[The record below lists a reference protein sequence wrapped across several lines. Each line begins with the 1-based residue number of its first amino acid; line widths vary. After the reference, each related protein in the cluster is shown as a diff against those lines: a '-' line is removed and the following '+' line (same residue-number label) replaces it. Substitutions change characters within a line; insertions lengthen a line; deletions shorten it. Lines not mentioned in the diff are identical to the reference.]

1 MQKLNKDSSRIS
13 VLNGS
18 QIGIEFE
25 FYSNLELE
33 ETQKALSKLLNR
45 KIRLEDKA
53 HSDFQ
58 PSKEVFKMEPDM
70 SGGKGLI
77 ELVTGAMPYRDARLV
92 IIKMLGWIRENGY
105 TTDRASIH
113 LNMSFNPDYLEDKM
127 MISKMNVLKFILEF
141 DEKRVYKYFPK
152 RENSTYAK
160 SIKWVMPKH
169 EAFYYNENLISSD
182 NFTFANTKYYGI
194 NFEKAQK
201 NYLEFRYIGG
211 KDYEKRQ
218 EDILHLA
225 EMFIMSVWKS
235 CFNPVFTP
243 ENKIEMKRIL
253 QKNAP
258 LMEMLKDHTAVNKHW
273 PKIHILVDLQDHPSV
288 IGVQW
293 NRFKTKVLDLLAN
306 GGLEEGVI
314 NYDSDYGS
322 VQVKDGKFKVAYL
335 LEGFEF
341 VNCELAGNIENCG
354 IYACKVTGAQILRSN
369 LYQGTE
375 VMDSKVESSFVHGSC
390 TLKNCYVFGK
400 DGIFKGKMEGGIFR
414 EGYVGPHARFSDDTE
429 VIVSKKIKT

>member
-13 VLNGS
+13 VLNAS

-25 FYSNLELE
+25 FYSNLEVD

-58 PSKEVFKMEPDM
+58 PSAEVFKMEPDM

-92 IIKMLGWIRENGY
+92 IIRMLGWIRENGY

-113 LNMSFNPDYLEDKM
+113 LNMSFNPDFLADKM

-141 DEKRVYKYFPK
+141 DEKRVYKYFPN

-218 EDILHLA
+218 DDILHLA
-225 EMFIMSVWKS
+225 EMFIMSVWRS
-235 CFNPVFTP
+235 CFNPRFTP

-253 QKNAP
+253 KKNEP
-258 LMEMLKDHTAVNKHW
+258 LMDMLKDHNAVNKHW
-273 PKIHILVDLQDHPSV
+273 PKIHILVDLQDNPQV
-288 IGVQW
+288 IEVQW
-293 NRFKTKVLDLLAN
+293 NRFKKKVLELLAH
-306 GGLEEGVI
+306 GGLEEGII

-322 VQVKDGKFKVAYL
+322 VQVKDGKFKTAYL
-335 LEGFEF
+335 LDGFEF
-341 VNCELAGNIENCG
+341 VNCELSGNIENSWMYGCNV
-354 IYACKVTGAQILRSN
+354 KGAQILRSN

-375 VMDSKVESSFVHGSC
+375 VYDSKVESSFVHGSC
-390 TLKNCYVFGK
+390 TLNNCYVFGR
-400 DGIFKGKMEGGIFR
+400 DGIFKGRMNGGIFR
-414 EGYVGPHARFSDDTE
+414 EGGVGPHARFDNTE
-429 VIVSKKIKT
+429 VIVSTKIK

>member
-13 VLNGS
+13 VLNAS

-25 FYSNLELE
+25 FYSNLEVD

-58 PSKEVFKMEPDM
+58 PSAEVFKMEPDM

-92 IIKMLGWIRENGY
+92 IIRMLGWIRENGY

-113 LNMSFNPDYLEDKM
+113 LNMSFNPDFLEDKM

-141 DEKRVYKYFPK
+141 DEKRVYKYFPN

-218 EDILHLA
+218 DDILHLA

-235 CFNPVFTP
+235 CFNPRFTP

-253 QKNAP
+253 KKNEP
-258 LMEMLKDHTAVNKHW
+258 LMDMLKDYNAVNKHW
-273 PKIHILVDLQDHPSV
+273 PKIHILVDLQDNPQV
-288 IGVQW
+288 IEVQW
-293 NRFKTKVLDLLAN
+293 NRFKKKVLELLAH
-306 GGLEEGVI
+306 GGLEEGII

-322 VQVKDGKFKVAYL
+322 VQVKDGKFKTAYL
-335 LEGFEF
+335 LDGFEF
-341 VNCELAGNIENCG
+341 VNCELSGNIENSW
-354 IYACKVTGAQILRSN
+354 IYGCDVKGAQILRSN

-375 VMDSKVESSFVHGSC
+375 VYDSKVESSFVHGSC
-390 TLKNCYVFGK
+390 TLNNCYVFGR
-400 DGIFKGKMEGGIFR
+400 DGIFKGRMNGGIFR
-414 EGYVGPHARFSDDTE
+414 EGGVGPHARFDNTE
-429 VIVSKKIKT
+429 VIVSTKIK

>member
-1 MQKLNKDSSRIS
+1 MQKLNRDSSRIS

-33 ETQKALSKLLNR
+33 ETQKSLSTLLNR
-45 KIRLEDKA
+45 KIKLEDKA

-58 PSKEVFKMEPDM
+58 PSKDVFKMEPDM
-70 SGGKGLI
+70 SGGAGLI
-77 ELVTGAMPYRDARLV
+77 ELVTGPMPYRDARLV
-92 IIKMLGWIRENGY
+92 IIKMLGWIRANGY

-113 LNMSFNPDYLEDKM
+113 LNMSFNTDYLADAL

-141 DEKRVYKYFPK
+141 DEKRVYKYFPG

-160 SIKWVMPKH
+160 SIKWVMPKN

-194 NFEKAQK
+194 NFEKAQS

-211 KDYEKRQ
+211 KDYEKRAD
-218 EDILHLA
+218 DILHLA

-235 CFNPVFTP
+235 CFNPKFTP

-258 LMEMLKDHTAVNKHW
+258 LSAVLKDYTAVNKHW
-273 PKIHILVDLQDHPSV
+273 PKIHILVDLQDNPQV
-288 IGVQW
+288 IQVQW
-293 NRFKTKVLDLLAN
+293 DRFKKKVLDLLSN
-306 GGLEEGVI
+306 GGMEEGTI
-314 NYDSDYGS
+314 NYDSDFSG
-322 VQVKDGKFKVAYL
+322 VQVKDGKFKTSYL
-335 LEGFEF
+335 LDGFEF
-341 VNCELAGNIENCG
+341 VDCELSGNIENCDLYG
-354 IYACKVTGAQILRSN
+354 CKVKGAQILRSN

-375 VMDSKVESSFVHGSC
+375 VWDSKVESSFVHGSC
-390 TLKNCYVFGK
+390 TLNNCYVFGR
-400 DGIFKGKMEGGIFR
+400 DGIFKGKMNGGIFR
-414 EGYVGPHARFSDDTE
+414 EGGVGPHARFSDETE
-429 VIVSKKIKT
+429 VIVSKKIKA

>member
-25 FYSNLELE
+25 FYSNLEVE
-33 ETQKALSKLLNR
+33 ETQKALSELLNR

-58 PSKEVFKMEPDM
+58 PSSEVFKMEPDM

-113 LNMSFNPDYLEDKM
+113 LNMSFNPDYLVDKM

-211 KDYEKRQ
+211 KDYEYRQ

>member
-13 VLNGS
+13 VLNAS

-25 FYSNLELE
+25 FYSNLEVD

-58 PSKEVFKMEPDM
+58 PSAEVFKMEPDM

-92 IIKMLGWIRENGY
+92 IIRMLGWIRENGY

-113 LNMSFNPDYLEDKM
+113 LNMSFNPDFLEDKM

-141 DEKRVYKYFPK
+141 DEKRVYKYFPN

-218 EDILHLA
+218 DDILHLA

-235 CFNPVFTP
+235 CFNPRFTP

-253 QKNAP
+253 KKNEP
-258 LMEMLKDHTAVNKHW
+258 LMDMLKDHQAVNKHW
-273 PKIHILVDLQDHPSV
+273 PKIHILVDLQDNPQV
-288 IGVQW
+288 IEVQW
-293 NRFKTKVLDLLAN
+293 NRFKKKVLELLAH
-306 GGLEEGVI
+306 GGLEEGII

-322 VQVKDGKFKVAYL
+322 VQIKDGKFKTAYL
-335 LEGFEF
+335 LDGFEF
-341 VNCELAGNIENCG
+341 VNCELSGNIENSWMYGCN
-354 IYACKVTGAQILRSN
+354 IKGAQILRSN

-375 VMDSKVESSFVHGSC
+375 VYDSKVESSFVHGSC
-390 TLKNCYVFGK
+390 TLNNCYVFGR
-400 DGIFKGKMEGGIFR
+400 DGIFKGRMNGGIFR
-414 EGYVGPHARFSDDTE
+414 EGGVSSHARFDNTE
-429 VIVSKKIKT
+429 VIVSTKIK

>member
-13 VLNGS
+13 VLNAS

-25 FYSNLELE
+25 FYSNLEVD

-58 PSKEVFKMEPDM
+58 PSAEVFKMEPDM

-92 IIKMLGWIRENGY
+92 IIRMLGWIRENGY

-113 LNMSFNPDYLEDKM
+113 LNMSFNPDFLEDKM

-141 DEKRVYKYFPK
+141 DEKRVYKYFPN

-218 EDILHLA
+218 DDILHLA

-235 CFNPVFTP
+235 CFNPRFTP

-253 QKNAP
+253 KKNEP
-258 LMEMLKDHTAVNKHW
+258 LMDMLKDYNAVNKHW
-273 PKIHILVDLQDHPSV
+273 PKIHILVDLQDNPQV
-288 IGVQW
+288 IEVQW
-293 NRFKTKVLDLLAN
+293 NRFKKKVLELLAH
-306 GGLEEGVI
+306 GGLEEGII

-322 VQVKDGKFKVAYL
+322 VQVKDGKFKTAYL
-335 LEGFEF
+335 LDGFEF
-341 VNCELAGNIENCG
+341 VNCELSGNIENSWMYGCN
-354 IYACKVTGAQILRSN
+354 IKGAQVLRSN

-375 VMDSKVESSFVHGSC
+375 VYDSKVESSFVHGSC
-390 TLKNCYVFGK
+390 TLNNCYVFGR
-400 DGIFKGKMEGGIFR
+400 DGIFKGRMNGGIFR
-414 EGYVGPHARFSDDTE
+414 EGGVGPHARFDNTE
-429 VIVSKKIKT
+429 VIVSTKIK

>member
-1 MQKLNKDSSRIS
+1 MQKLNRDSSRIS
-13 VLNGS
+13 ILNGS
-18 QIGIEFE
+18 QIGVEFE

-33 ETQKALSKLLNR
+33 ETQKSLSKLLNR

-58 PSKEVFKMEPDM
+58 PSNEVFKMEPDM
-70 SGGKGLI
+70 SGGKGLV
-77 ELVTGAMPYRDARLV
+77 ELVTGAMQYRDARIV
-92 IIKMLGWIRENGY
+92 IIKMLGWIRANGY

-113 LNMSFNPDYLEDKM
+113 LNMSFNPDYLGDKM
-127 MISKMNVLKFILEF
+127 MISKMNILKFILEF
-141 DEKRVYKYFPK
+141 DEKRVYKYFPN

-160 SIKWVMPKH
+160 SIKWVMPKN

-201 NYLEFRYIGG
+201 NYLEFRYVGG
-211 KDYEKRQ
+211 KDYEKKAD
-218 EDILHLA
+218 DILHLA

-235 CFNPVFTP
+235 CFNPMFTP

-258 LMEMLKDHTAVNKHW
+258 LMEMLKDYTAVNKHW
-273 PKIHILVDLQDHPSV
+273 PKIHILVDLQDNPQV
-288 IGVQW
+288 IEVQW
-293 NRFKTKVLDLLAN
+293 ARFKTKVLDLLAH
-306 GGLEEGVI
+306 GGMEEGVI
-314 NYDSDYGS
+314 NYDSDYS
-322 VQVKDGKFKVAYL
+322 EVQVKDGKFKTAYIL
-335 LEGFEF
+335 NGFEF
-341 VNCELAGNIENCG
+341 VNCELSGNIENCG
-354 IYACKVTGAQILRSN
+354 IYSCKITGAQILRSN

-375 VMDSKVESSFVHGSC
+375 IMDSKVESSFVHGSC

-414 EGYVGPHARFSDDTE
+414 EGYVGPHARFSNETE
-429 VIVSKKIKT
+429 VIVSKKIKA

>member
-13 VLNGS
+13 ILNGS

-70 SGGKGLI
+70 SGGAGLI

-113 LNMSFNPDYLEDKM
+113 LNMSFNPDYLADKM

-258 LMEMLKDHTAVNKHW
+258 LMEMLKDHAAVNKHW

-288 IGVQW
+288 IGVHW
-293 NRFKTKVLDLLAN
+293 NRFKTKVLDLLAH

-335 LEGFEF
+335 LDGFEF

-354 IYACKVTGAQILRSN
+354 IYASKVTGAQILRSN

>member
-25 FYSNLELE
+25 FYSNLEVE
-33 ETQKALSKLLNR
+33 ETQKALSELLNR

-58 PSKEVFKMEPDM
+58 PSSEVFKMEPDM

-253 QKNAP
+253 HKNLP
-258 LMEMLKDHTAVNKHW
+258 LMEMLKDYAAVNKHW
-273 PKIHILVDLQDHPSV
+273 PKIHILVDLQDDPAV

-293 NRFKTKVLDLLAN
+293 NRFKTKVLDLLAH
-306 GGLEEGVI
+306 GGMEEGII

-335 LEGFEF
+335 LDGFEF
-341 VNCELAGNIENCG
+341 VNCELAGNIENSG
-354 IYACKVTGAQILRSN
+354 IYSCKVSGAQILRSQ